1 MSEFAED
8 LPNRRRS
15 KMDKIAVN
23 AFIHGRA
30 ISDPIELNPNSK
42 QHEPYTTSKGG
53 VTNGN
58 KL

>member
-30 ISDPIELNPNSK
+30 ILDPIELNPNIIIHHDIASSHL
-42 QHEPYTTSKGG
+42 QS
-53 VTNGN
+53 
-58 KL
+58 